1 MARIQILLWIASIS
15 IQVTAQVF
23 YQSAL
28 GALPWRSLGLGS
40 VYVGDFVVNGADGYI
55 SGAAEGPI
63 FDQSAYGLLD
73 AVLIKI
79 NVLNGSVLWVRKFG
93 GSGDDLGAVGR
104 FYDSTHYLQQG
115 LAYIPGRDLI
125 AMPFSFQSLQVLGVY
140 KREDAGDSGLAI
152 YSSNGTLMKALGN
165 FPMHKNGVFLKSFHT
180 DLIYDQQRQS
190 LLMSYI
196 QYYVNDSIGYGHLV
210 QVSPFNYSVELKT
223 NSSME
228 FRTLLMVKDTLFI
241 GGHYADFDRN
251 LSNISFVGFDILS
264 MTQLYSS
271 IASSSRR
278 DQVSRIIY
286 NYKMD
291 VIMFSGIGRSP
302 EILSTSNPSVGAFIL
317 GRWDYKNNH
326 ISIVTRFGANMEY
339 LADVS
344 TGVYWNETLDQY
356 YVYGFDAD
364 QDQVSTNVKSLLIV
378 YSANFTQLQM
388 VPITE
393 FPFSYV
399 ASIKYPYVLIS
410 SAGLPVPQLGV
421 GPHILQLYND
431 SAKATQVLSSTTST
445 STSSVTRT
453 STSTSTVTRTSTS
466 TTTSSQFLTST
477 QPSSTVTITSTTWQM
492 ASSMATSSAV
502 HTSLNG
508 ASSLI
513 FNSSQS
519 FLVQTASSSTA
530 NLLMQ
535 NSTFR
540 GVSSST
546 PTLMGLVSSMT
557 SNQMDT
563 STLTLTSLLQT
574 MKPLTTIQSTTDRLS
589 LVFFNSVSNLRPGSS
604 SSSSTTSNFLDV
616 VDQSQA
622 NQVSGSLISIIASAI
637 AAFVFICTIVV
648 LFMVHKRRRQM
659 HAQKVLMQQQTSHT
673 CLQVVHQTIPLYQ
686 TTVTPAQQQGRQ

>member
-1 MARIQILLWIASIS
+1 MNRIQALLWIASIS
-15 IQVTAQVF
+15 IQATAQVF

-28 GALPWRSLGLGS
+28 GALPWRSLGLGD

-63 FDQSAYGLLD
+63 FNQPAYGFLD

-104 FYDSTHYLQQG
+104 FYDQTHYLQQG
-115 LAYIPGRDLI
+115 LAYIPGSDLI
-125 AMPFSFQSLQVLGVY
+125 AMPFSFQSLQVLGVN
-140 KREDAGDSGLAI
+140 KRGDTGDSGIVI

-165 FPMHKNGVFLKSFHT
+165 FPMHKSGVYLKSFHT

-196 QYYVNDSIGYGHLV
+196 QYYVNDSIGYGHLA

-241 GGHYADFDRN
+241 GGHYADFNRN
-251 LSNISFVGFDILS
+251 LSNISFVGYDIS
-264 MTQLYSS
+264 NMTQLYSS
-271 IASSSRR
+271 IASSSRQ
-278 DQVSRIIY
+278 DYVSRIIY
-286 NYKMD
+286 NSKLD

-302 EILSTSNPSVGAFIL
+302 EIPSVQSSSVGAFIL
-317 GRWDYKNNH
+317 GRWNYKNNQ
-326 ISIVTRFGANMEY
+326 ISIVARVGVNQQY
-339 LADVS
+339 LTDVS

-356 YVYGFDAD
+356 YVYGFTAQSD
-364 QDQVSTNVKSLLIV
+364 QASTNVTSLLIV
-378 YSANFTQLQM
+378 YSANLTQPKL
-388 VPITE
+388 VYITE

-421 GPHILQLYND
+421 GPHIWQLHND

-445 STSSVTRT
+445 STSSII
-453 STSTSTVTRTSTS
+453 RTSTS
-466 TTTSSQFLTST
+466 TTTSSQLLTST
-477 QPSSTVTITSTTWQM
+477 QLSTTVVITSTTWQV
-492 ASSMATSSAV
+492 TSSVAT
-502 HTSLNG
+502 TSAGLTSPSVTSQLITNSS
-508 ASSLI
+508 SSL
-513 FNSSQS
+513 
-519 FLVQTASSSTA
+519 LALTTSSSTA
-530 NLLMQ
+530 NLLIQ
-535 NSTFR
+535 NSTSR
-540 GVSSST
+540 VVSSST
-546 PTLMGLVSSMT
+546 STLMGLVTSTT
-557 SNQMDT
+557 SNKMDT
-563 STLTLTSLLQT
+563 STLTSASLFQT
-574 MKPLTTIQSTTDRLS
+574 TKPLTTTKSTTDRLS
-589 LVFFNSVSNLRPGSS
+589 LVFFNSVSDLRPGSS
-604 SSSSTTSNFLDV
+604 SSSSTTSDFKDV

-622 NQVSGSLISIIASAI
+622 NQVSGSLIQIIAGAI
-637 AAFVFICTIVV
+637 AAFVFICTIAV

-673 CLQVVHQTIPLYQ
+673 FMQVVHQTIPIYQ